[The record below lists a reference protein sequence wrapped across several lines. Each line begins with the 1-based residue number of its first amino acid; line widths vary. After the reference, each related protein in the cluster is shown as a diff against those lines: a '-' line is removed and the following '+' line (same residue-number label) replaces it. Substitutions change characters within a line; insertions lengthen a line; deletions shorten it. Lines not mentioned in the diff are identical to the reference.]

1 MAMPV
6 VRNLPDEV
14 HLALRG
20 PAVRLGGT
28 AAEVCIIIVE
38 ETAVPEVRLPQ

>member
-28 AAEVCIIIVE
+28 AAEVCVIME
-38 ETAVPEVRLPQ
+38 ETAVPEGRLTQ

>member
-20 PAVRLGGT
+20 PAVRLSGT
-28 AAEVCIIIVE
+28 AAEGCVILE
-38 ETAVPEVRLPQ
+38 ETAVPEVRLTQ